1 MTVDVNAAVMA
12 RAERAVIPIT
22 LMIEVTRSCDLACEH
37 CYAEC
42 GVRPAGLSG
51 ATTGPTVA
59 PELTTEE
66 WGDVL
71 AEAAGVGSLHLG
83 VTGGEPLL
91 RPDIFEIL
99 GAARRLR
106 FATRL
111 MTNGTLIDA
120 GTADLLAEL
129 GLVAV
134 EVSVYATDPEV
145 HDRITRTPGSHSRTM
160 QALRLLH
167 DRGVRL
173 IVKTPV
179 MGANVDEVP
188 KVSELAGSLEAGF
201 MPDVMITATDRGGK
215 GPTCLRLSEEE
226 YRQLV
231 GEGLEHVSVRRPAAR
246 DAAESLCG
254 AARFAAAVGADG
266 TMLPCIGL
274 PLAAGD
280 VRETGFARLWRDSQV
295 MNAVRSLRR
304 SDLLAC
310 EECDLAGFCRRCTGA
325 ALLEG
330 GEMTSRLPYA
340 CMLARVDMSCADI
353 GGG

>member
-1 MTVDVNAAVMA
+1 MAVDVNAAVMA
-12 RAERAVIPIT
+12 RAERAIIPIT

-42 GVRPAGLSG
+42 GVRPGGGPARAGG
-51 ATTGPTVA
+51 AAAG
-59 PELTTEE
+59 PELTADQWLE
-66 WGDVL
+66 VL
-71 AEAAGVGSLHLG
+71 AEAAELGSLYLG

-99 GAARRLR
+99 DGARRLH

-120 GTADLLAEL
+120 AVADRLMEL

-145 HDRITRTPGSHSRTM
+145 HERITRTPGSYSRTM
-160 QALRLLH
+160 DALRLLH
-167 DRGVRL
+167 ERGVHL
-173 IVKTPV
+173 IIKTPV
-179 MGANVDEVP
+179 MGPNVGEVP
-188 KVSELAGSLEAGF
+188 GVLELAESLGAGF
-201 MPDVMITATDRGGK
+201 MPDVLITATDTGGK
-215 GPTCLRLSEEE
+215 GPTCLRLTEDE
-226 YRQLV
+226 YRRLV
-231 GEGLEHVSVRRPAAR
+231 GKGLAHLGVRRPAAR

-254 AARFAAAVGADG
+254 AARFAAAVRADG

-274 PLAAGD
+274 PVAAGD
-280 VRETGFARLWRDSQV
+280 VRQAGFAHLWRESDV
-295 MNAVRSLRR
+295 MNAVRALKRA
-304 SDLLAC
+304 DLLAC
-310 EECDLAGFCRRCTGA
+310 EECNLAGFCRRCTGA
-325 ALLEG
+325 AFLEG

-340 CMLARVDMSCADI
+340 CMLARVDMSCAEM